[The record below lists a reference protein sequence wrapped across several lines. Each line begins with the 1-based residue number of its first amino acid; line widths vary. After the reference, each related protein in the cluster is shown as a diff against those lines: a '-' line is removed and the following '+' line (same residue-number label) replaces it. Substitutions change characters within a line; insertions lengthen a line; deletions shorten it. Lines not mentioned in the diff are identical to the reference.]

1 QSLSTNGT
9 NGNTFHSHSNTF
21 IVDAHEG
28 EKIVIICSVSHSKPP
43 PRLKWYRKNIE
54 LLPEAA
60 KTAISKTLFA
70 NRHTLYSVE
79 SSLVLYPKFDEEYR
93 CQVEHGGLSKP
104 LRATAQI
111 NIMRRPNSPVIDGY
125 QNGDVIN
132 FQEKLTLKCTS
143 NGGYPPPSV
152 IWLRN
157 GVEIDRT
164 FAISPFPRHE
174 VVNSLSFVV
183 EHADNMA
190 TFTCQVSNLLT
201 PVPLQQSI
209 ILNVLLYPTHVRIVG
224 PSQVRLMEPHGV
236 TVTLECQAYPAS
248 SQPNESKIRWLID
261 GREVLNVDDEMNYVH
276 VVKLDQQ
283 SWTIR
288 SNLTFV
294 VNSKEPNMRNVVC
307 I

>member
-1 QSLSTNGT
+1 MIHT
-9 NGNTFHSHSNTF
+9 
-21 IVDAHEG
+21 
-28 EKIVIICSVSHSKPP
+28 
-43 PRLKWYRKNIE
+43 
-54 LLPEAA
+54 EAA

-190 TFTCQVSNLLT
+190 AFTCQVSNLLT

-209 ILNVLLYPTHVRIVG
+209 ILNVLRKFIIKQTKPNQTNQHV
-224 PSQVRLMEPHGV
+224 
-236 TVTLECQAYPAS
+236 
-248 SQPNESKIRWLID
+248 
-261 GREVLNVDDEMNYVH
+261 
-276 VVKLDQQ
+276 
-283 SWTIR
+283 
-288 SNLTFV
+288 
-294 VNSKEPNMRNVVC
+294 
-307 I
+307 